1 MVSIFPTIYI
11 KESYGI
17 WYIIQYVRHKYTN
30 LCIYHKNNALK
41 HINNLLSTYLSW

>member
-11 KESYGI
+11 KESYSI
-17 WYIIQYVRHKYTN
+17 LYIIQYVIHKYTN

-41 HINNLLSTYLSW
+41 HTNYLSETHFS